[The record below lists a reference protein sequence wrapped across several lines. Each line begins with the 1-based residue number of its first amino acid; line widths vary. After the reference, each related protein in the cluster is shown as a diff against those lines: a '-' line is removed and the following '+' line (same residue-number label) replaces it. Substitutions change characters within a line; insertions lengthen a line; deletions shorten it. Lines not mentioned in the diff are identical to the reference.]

1 MRISGLPLPKLPAS
15 VLASVLAL
23 CAGPAVAHH
32 SFAAVFDADQPI
44 EFTGTVTRVEW
55 LNPHVWFYIDVE
67 NSDGTTDN
75 WAFEMGSPNRLQRYG
90 WHQNSLPPGQ
100 VISVTGSQARDGSM
114 KAAVE
119 TVVLADGRQLFGAQ
133 DASQ

>member
-1 MRISGLPLPKLPAS
+1 MRKTGLLCVVALAALSTGRPALP
-15 VLASVLAL
+15 
-23 CAGPAVAHH
+23 HH
-32 SFAAVFDADQPI
+32 SFAAVFDDDQPV

-67 NSDGTTDN
+67 NADGGVDN

-90 WHQNSLPPGQ
+90 WHQDSMPPGLM
-100 VISVTGSQARDGSM
+100 VTVTGSRARDGSM
-114 KAAVE
+114 KAAVD
-119 TVVLADGRQLFGAQ
+119 TVILEGGRVLFGAQ